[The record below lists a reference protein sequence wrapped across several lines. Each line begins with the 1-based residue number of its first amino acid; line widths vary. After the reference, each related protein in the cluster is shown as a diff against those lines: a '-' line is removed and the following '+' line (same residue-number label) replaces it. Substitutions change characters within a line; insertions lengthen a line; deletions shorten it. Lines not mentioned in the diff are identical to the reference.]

1 MKTLALLVGL
11 ALLLAV
17 ALALYIRLAPSDPA
31 RWHADPD
38 TIPDP
43 STPNFAR
50 LRADIPLPRTDVAER
65 IAAQARREG
74 AQVLAGNT
82 ELTTWVART
91 RLMKFPDYVTLRL
104 DDTTDG
110 TRVTALS
117 RSRFGRGD
125 HGVNAARLQRWIGR
139 LTP

>member
-1 MKTLALLVGL
+1 MKTLALILGM
-11 ALLLAV
+11 ALLTAV
-17 ALALYIRLAPSDPA
+17 ALVLYIRLAPSDPA

-43 STPNFAR
+43 KTPNFAR
-50 LRADIPLPRTDVAER
+50 MTMDIPLPRSETAER

-82 ELTTWVART
+82 ELTTWIART

-104 DDTTDG
+104 EDTGDG

-125 HGVNAARLQRWIGR
+125 QGVNAARLQRWIGR
-139 LTP
+139 LAQ